1 MKKLSVLLC
10 ITMLIASI
18 SFSETIFAD
27 APQPI
32 AIMIESGGFDATNVS
47 GDNGTTLFWKKGDA
61 DTVDGYMRVAPS
73 GNGRAGT
80 IVRRNQIQITDG
92 FSTYFKMKMHNSAG
106 MGYGDGLAFVI
117 YESNT
122 PLVGGYGGGLG
133 YEGIDKSIAIEFDT
147 WVNAGAGYNDPNPDG
162 GHVAIMKNGV
172 ADHGV
177 NQATQPTNSDTT
189 LENVELNVWID
200 YDDGIISVTYGPND
214 MRGNA
219 ENKGITRN
227 VGTFLENKNV
237 FVGFSAATGGAMS
250 DHDVMKWYFQGSAVV
265 GGLSPTAGTYSQ
277 GASTLDV
284 TVASE
289 NPVSST
295 IVVKDALGTSINNAT
310 GTLYLDDVSV
320 GAFDTGAGGGYA
332 YTIPT
337 NLANGVHT
345 LRAVAS
351 GGASNFKNFTVAKYT
366 VTYNGNGH
374 TGGDVPAAVVTY
386 DNGASVTVLGNT
398 GNFVKTNYTFAGW
411 NTADDGTGTSYVA
424 GNTFAIAA
432 NKTLYAIWTGVDATI
447 NNSAETATYELGN
460 QSGAVIDSQV
470 TVSAGLDI
478 TGAKVY
484 ITTGYETTKDE
495 LLYTNAGG
503 ITGTYDADKGVLTL
517 TGTKTP
523 AEYQAA
529 LRTIRFKTSGSTGN
543 RTIVYTLGTK
553 LSYAGHFYE
562 YVAHG
567 GNITWTDA
575 KVAAEGRYF
584 YGSKGYLA
592 TITTQAENDFLR
604 DKLGADAWI
613 GASDSGVENTW
624 KWAVDAPAAEADVAF
639 FNDANGTTAD
649 GYFSNWNTNEPNDAD
664 GIEDYAIMYCT
675 GGTPGRWNDL
685 PNNGSITGYLVE
697 YNDAV
702 GASSTKTLGVSNA
715 PASTPSTLTPVTS
728 TVIVIVNGV
737 EQNAGTETKSTEEG
751 KTVVTVEVNN
761 EVIDAKIDEAIVKN
775 PEGTGNVLQVP
786 VADTTSDVVKVE
798 LTGDIIKKLEEN
810 TFEVSIKRDDVEYLI
825 PAEEFTISDIAKD
838 LGVTEASL
846 KDIKI
851 EVQITKLEPAVVAEY
866 TKVAKANGAEIVFPP
881 VAFEI
886 IAKTTQTDG
895 KTSDINISKFSN
907 YVERI
912 MEIPAGV
919 DPSKITTGIVFNSDG
934 TYSHV
939 PTEVFQKDGKWY
951 ARLNSLTNSNYSV
964 VWNPVTVASVEN
976 QWSEDAVNDMA
987 SRLVIF
993 DPEKFS
999 PNKAIT
1005 RGDFAEYIVRALGLY
1020 REGALGLSDFKDVNK
1035 ENQRALAIK
1044 IAKDYGIITGYG
1056 DGLFKPN
1063 QPITREES
1071 MAMYARAMKITNLV
1085 GKNTTRINTYVDNSL
1100 ISTWARSYAID
1111 VLSAHVFNGR
1121 TSSKLSP
1128 KAYLTYAEAAQAIKN
1143 LLIESKLINK

>member
-1 MKKLSVLLC
+1 MKKILS
-10 ITMLIASI
+10 LILTLAISI
-18 SFSETIFAD
+18 QINGVGNFINAAD
-27 APQPI
+27 STVTC
-32 AIMIESGGFDATNVS
+32 SGGATSV
-47 GDNGTTLFWKKGDA
+47 
-61 DTVDGYMRVAPS
+61 
-73 GNGRAGT
+73 
-80 IVRRNQIQITDG
+80 
-92 FSTYFKMKMHNSAG
+92 FS
-106 MGYGDGLAFVI
+106 
-117 YESNT
+117 
-122 PLVGGYGGGLG
+122 
-133 YEGIDKSIAIEFDT
+133 
-147 WVNAGAGYNDPNPDG
+147 ND
-162 GHVAIMKNGV
+162 
-172 ADHGV
+172 
-177 NQATQPTNSDTT
+177 
-189 LENVELNVWID
+189 
-200 YDDGIISVTYGPND
+200 
-214 MRGNA
+214 
-219 ENKGITRN
+219 
-227 VGTFLENKNV
+227 
-237 FVGFSAATGGAMS
+237 
-250 DHDVMKWYFQGSAVV
+250 
-265 GGLSPTAGTYSQ
+265 
-277 GASTLDV
+277 
-284 TVASE
+284 
-289 NPVSST
+289 
-295 IVVKDALGTSINNAT
+295 
-310 GTLYLDDVSV
+310 
-320 GAFDTGAGGGYA
+320 
-332 YTIPT
+332 
-337 NLANGVHT
+337 ANGVIIDDNIT
-345 LRAVAS
+345 LATGDNLTGAKIYITTGFNSAQDTLLFTNANGITGNYDATKGVLTLTGTKTPEEYQAALRTIQFKTIGTGTRTIVFAIGDKIAYNNHYYEYVNNRGAITWTASKTAAASRTFYGSTGYLAVITSEEENNFLKEKLGSDAWIGAS
-351 GGASNFKNFTVAKYT
+351 DQGTEGTWIWDVATAPEAGNTFYKVGDAAINGANFNKWNTDEPNDAGGAEDYGMMYVSAGNLGKWNDVAVDNALLQGYLVEYNSAVGASSTKDINIVPQRTLTYDGNFSD
-366 VTYNGNGH
+366 
-374 TGGDVPAAVVTY
+374 GGAVPAAPTDYVHNT
-386 DNGASVTVLGNT
+386 SVTVLDNVNT
-398 GNFVKTNYTFAGW
+398 LTKAGKVFASW
-411 NTADDGTGTSYVA
+411 NTAADGSGTTYLPGETFSLA
-424 GNTFAIAA
+424 ANTTLFAI
-432 NKTLYAIWTGVDATI
+432 WDVEATI
-447 NNSAETATYELGN
+447 TC
-460 QSGAVIDSQV
+460 
-470 TVSAGLDI
+470 SAGTESFILGSINGVLVDSGI
-478 TGAKVY
+478 TITPGRFITTAKVY
-484 ITTGYETTKDE
+484 ITTGFETTKDE

-503 ITGTYDADKGVLTL
+503 ITGTYDAAKGVLSL

-523 AEYQAA
+523 ADYQAA

-624 KWAVDAPAAEADVAF
+624 KWAVDAPAAEAGVAF
-639 FNDANGTTAD
+639 FDDTNGTTAD
-649 GYFSNWNTNEPNDAD
+649 GYFSNWNTNEPNNA
-664 GIEDYAIMYCT
+664 GVGEGEDYAIMYCT

-685 PNNGSITGYLVE
+685 PNDGSITGYLVE
-697 YNDAV
+697 YNSAA

-715 PASTPSTLTPVTS
+715 PASTPSTPTPVTS

-761 EVIDAKIDEAIVKN
+761 EVIDAKIDEAIKKN

-976 QWSEDAVNDMA
+976 QWSKDAVNDMA

-1044 IAKDYGIITGYG
+1044 IAKDYGIINGYG

-1071 MAMYARAMKITNLV
+1071 MAMYSRAMKITNLV
-1085 GKNTTRINTYVDNSL
+1085 GKNATRINTYVDNSL
-1100 ISTWARSYAID
+1100 FSTWARSYAID